1 MRTAILHHAVRGL
14 LVMAA
19 LSACSSA
26 DEDTGADIPEFGGA
40 LSGTAPVATPGVPA
54 APVAPG
60 APVTPGSPGAATPVS
75 GAGSE
80 IQGTPALGAPAAPAA
95 GGGAPVA
102 GAPVAGAPVAGA
114 PVDQA
119 QPPPVAPAAPPAAPP
134 SPASVF
140 TSGAWS
146 GPVRAEAVL
155 PGTTINP
162 TSYDA
167 RAAGA
172 PFCLQGTVANDVPL
186 QYRGVARMVFTLN
199 QPAGSGPQPVVPQA
213 DGLAFTFTRSTG
225 SLIRVVLEPPASPNG
240 AAAPGWC
247 YAIPEVKGQ
256 VFAPYSEFSTAC
268 EQRGAARGAFYAGE
282 PIEAISFNSPGSDQ
296 LPIAY
301 DFCVAGIADGNDA
314 SAAPPPPP
322 GFLDGDVS
330 GTLIAGFER
339 AMVTDGAGGKL
350 IVQNNGWGSQLVPNS
365 QQLTY
370 TNNSFTIT
378 RAPQGGTSNEPLTFP
393 SIYIGESGFV
403 DGKSAIATRP
413 FDNLPI
419 RISEIQSIPTRFA
432 HNANNV
438 DANAT
443 YDVWFAAQ
451 PPNAQYDTATGAFL
465 MVWTYTPQGRTP
477 IGNPVGN
484 ATIEGQTW
492 QIWSGL
498 RGAGAAATG
507 ADANAPVISYVK
519 QGAPIPN
526 YAFDLNVFI
535 DEAVRN
541 GRMNGNLFL
550 TDVFAGFE
558 IWSGGQGL
566 SVTNFEVE
574 VQGG

>member
-1 MRTAILHHAVRGL
+1 
-14 LVMAA
+14 
-19 LSACSSA
+19 
-26 DEDTGADIPEFGGA
+26 
-40 LSGTAPVATPGVPA
+40 
-54 APVAPG
+54 
-60 APVTPGSPGAATPVS
+60 
-75 GAGSE
+75 
-80 IQGTPALGAPAAPAA
+80 
-95 GGGAPVA
+95 
-102 GAPVAGAPVAGA
+102 
-114 PVDQA
+114 VD
-119 QPPPVAPAAPPAAPP
+119 PAAPPATPP
-134 SPASVF
+134 SAASIF

-146 GPVRAEAVL
+146 GPVRPEAVL
-155 PGTTINP
+155 GGTTITP

-167 RAAGA
+167 RAEGA
-172 PFCLQGTVANDVPL
+172 PFCLQGSVANDVPMS
-186 QYRGVARMVFTLN
+186 YRGVARMVFTLN

-213 DGLAFTFTRSTG
+213 EGLAITFTRTTG
-225 SLIRVVLEPPASPNG
+225 SLIRVVLQPPAAADG
-240 AAAPGWC
+240 TAAPGWC

-256 VFAPYSEFSTAC
+256 VFAPYAEFSTAC
-268 EQRGAARGAFYAGE
+268 EQRGAARGAFYARE

-301 DFCVAGIADGNDA
+301 DFCVAGFADGNDA
-314 SAAPPPPP
+314 TAAPAPPA

-330 GTLIAGFER
+330 GSLIAQYER
-339 AMVTDGAGGKL
+339 AMVTDPAGRKL
-350 IVQNNGWGSQLVPNS
+350 IVQNNGWGSQLQANS
-365 QQLTY
+365 QQITY
-370 TNNSFTIT
+370 TNNSFTIS
-378 RAPQGGTSNEPLTFP
+378 RPPAGATSNEPLTFP

-403 DGKSAIATRP
+403 DGASAIGTRP

-419 RISEIQSIPTRFA
+419 QIAQIQSIPTTFA

-451 PPNAQYDTATGAFL
+451 PPTAQYDTATGAFL

-477 IGNPVGN
+477 IGSPVGN
-484 ATIEGQTW
+484 ATIEGQNW
-492 QIWSGL
+492 EIWSGL

-519 QGAPIPN
+519 LGAPIPS
-526 YAFDLNVFI
+526 YSFDLNAFI
-535 DEAVRN
+535 DEAVQN